1 MCDELTTTPIP
12 LPPYTAVV
20 GDGAGKEGEVGG
32 EGVFKVL
39 FYFSLSCS
47 DFVGNKFN

>member
-1 MCDELTTTPIP
+1 MCDELTVTPIP
-12 LPPYTAVV
+12 LPPYTAGV
-20 GDGAGKEGEVGG
+20 GSRVGKEGEVG

-47 DFVGNKFN
+47 NFVGNKFN